1 MSSLKRNFYKSKYS
15 SLKWEKYFE
24 IYENIFS
31 KFRNKKIVFV
41 EIGIFQGGSLDIW
54 RKYFG
59 KRARIIGIDLNPECK
74 KFKKK
79 GIEIFIGDQSN
90 PNFWKK
96 FFKRVGKVDII
107 LDDGGHTN
115 KQQILT
121 VLNTIKQIKNGGRLV
136 IEDTHTSYDKKFGN
150 PNRYSFINFAKQII
164 DDVNFTFPFKKIK
177 KFKHSINDYVY
188 GVSFYESIVEFKVNK
203 TKCYQ
208 NKLKTNSGLSSNI
221 EDFRNENSWL
231 IKKFKRFKKNT
242 GILKKVKLQ
251 KLNYYIEN
259 LSLKKFFN

>member
-1 MSSLKRNFYKSKYS
+1 MSSLKKNFYKSKYG

-59 KRARIIGIDLNPECK
+59 KKARIIGIDLNPDCK

-90 PNFWKK
+90 PSFWKK

-136 IEDTHTSYDKKFGN
+136 VEDTHTSYDKKFGN

-177 KFKHSINDYVY
+177 KFKHSINDCVY

-208 NKLKTNSGLSSNI
+208 NKLKINSGFSSDI
-221 EDFRNENSWL
+221 EDFRNERSWL
-231 IKKFKRFKKNT
+231 IKKFKRFKKKT
-242 GILKKVKLQ
+242 GIFKKVKLK
-251 KLNYYIEN
+251 KLNYYI
-259 LSLKKFFN
+259 